1 MAASPEQQARVLLES
16 ATDESSTKRQRL
28 ATERAALTLQRKDIT
43 KELKK
48 EQQKRKRLMTNAKHL
63 STDDLLQVVVTRA
76 AQAKAKAAPAAPPAS

>member
-28 ATERAALTLQRKDIT
+28 ATERAALTLQRKEIT

-48 EQQKRKRLMTNAKHL
+48 EQQKRKRLMTKAKHL

-76 AQAKAKAAPAAPPAS
+76 AQAKAKAAPAAPSAS